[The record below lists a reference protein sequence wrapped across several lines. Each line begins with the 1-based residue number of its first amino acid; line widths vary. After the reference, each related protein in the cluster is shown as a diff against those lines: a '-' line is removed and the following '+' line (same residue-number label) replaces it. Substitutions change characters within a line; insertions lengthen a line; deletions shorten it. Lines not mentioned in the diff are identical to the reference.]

1 MPTQEVKE
9 VIDFAVFL
17 RSLTFKL
24 TGQNHLEFNL
34 TEADLGLFQELCS
47 TSDGFNKNRS
57 LHIEIKNEYGSAEKL
72 LLLPDAGSNG
82 NIFWISYVII
92 AIFVAAFI
100 IIYTLTNQS
109 KKFPKNGAVGGRY

>member
-1 MPTQEVKE
+1 MPAQVVKE

-57 LHIEIKNEYGSAEKL
+57 LQIEIRNEYGSSEKL
-72 LLLPDAGSNG
+72 LLLPDAGSNS
-82 NIFWISYVII
+82 NIFWISYIII
-92 AIFVAAFI
+92 ALFIVAFI
-100 IIYTLTNQS
+100 IIFTLTNQS
-109 KKFPKNGAVGGRY
+109 RKFPQNGVVGGRY